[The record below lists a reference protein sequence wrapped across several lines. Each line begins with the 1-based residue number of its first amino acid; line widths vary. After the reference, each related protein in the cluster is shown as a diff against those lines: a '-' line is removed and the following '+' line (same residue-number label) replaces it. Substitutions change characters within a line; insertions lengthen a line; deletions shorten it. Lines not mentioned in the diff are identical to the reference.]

1 MVKVKMDYNPYL
13 METKVKFNNK
23 EPRINSLIEKYY
35 QYPIQMWVEHIPRIL
50 YDEMN
55 GYDFDLE
62 FSGTELDYN
71 ELVSAFNDAG
81 ITSDEV
87 RCIHERIMEGRV
99 DKLREINE
107 LNQWLEDNRNERLD
121 LDAYISEN
129 NEIFDNSYSLII
141 IGDTSLGDFSFDY
154 TSVSEEVISDLNEID
169 NTELIDTPIIFEAE
183 SISISDLQSGITSL
197 VEKNDVRE
205 EQIFFYIKSRDNAE
219 KYRRMIMDL
228 GIKDPQVIL
237 SLEED
242 NLVKY
247 FELYPVSDYIRKYV
261 LSIREKVEEIEIG
274 LKQEK
279 EASDKANSEVIE
291 QLSDI
296 ENRIS
301 TIKESIQDLKDL
313 ESSNIETDWETTKD
327 GALENVRN
335 WKSKKTKITSNE
347 EAIRFSEQF
356 EEELKLLWG
365 RFSGSI
371 SNLTMSAK
379 QDIFY
384 DCTELYEKGS
394 LQTVEGTI
402 ELDEISDDSSGLS
415 GIKDDLVEIKEEK
428 YEKPK
433 EGLLNALLK
442 TSSTEEKE
450 DVLVITYPCQ
460 KWREHVLEIISPMID
475 KMITERKNEL
485 GLYRKRLIE
494 DYKGKLERLLSERIE
509 EKNSISN
516 RLSEDIKKLQSDI
529 DWLSAFRE
537 KLEQVERG

>member
-121 LDAYISEN
+121 FDAYISEN

-261 LSIREKVEEIEIG
+261 LSIREKFEEIEIG

-296 ENRIS
+296 ENRIT

-327 GALENVRN
+327 GA
-335 WKSKKTKITSNE
+335 
-347 EAIRFSEQF
+347 
-356 EEELKLLWG
+356 
-365 RFSGSI
+365 
-371 SNLTMSAK
+371 
-379 QDIFY
+379 
-384 DCTELYEKGS
+384 
-394 LQTVEGTI
+394 
-402 ELDEISDDSSGLS
+402 
-415 GIKDDLVEIKEEK
+415 
-428 YEKPK
+428 
-433 EGLLNALLK
+433 
-442 TSSTEEKE
+442 
-450 DVLVITYPCQ
+450 
-460 KWREHVLEIISPMID
+460 
-475 KMITERKNEL
+475 
-485 GLYRKRLIE
+485 
-494 DYKGKLERLLSERIE
+494 
-509 EKNSISN
+509 
-516 RLSEDIKKLQSDI
+516 
-529 DWLSAFRE
+529 
-537 KLEQVERG
+537 